1 MILVMSLAYLQST
14 MRGCE
19 ISKYQEKNM
28 YIVPKKPIEF
38 SEDAAPLAW
47 A

>member
-1 MILVMSLAYLQST
+1 MIWVMSLAYLQST

-28 YIVPKKPIEF
+28 SVVPKKRGESI
-38 SEDAAPLAW
+38 EDAAPLAW